1 MKDLTKKGIIKYK
14 TDYKIDD
21 ICKYYLRIVTQTQE
35 SKVWTDFI
43 ITPDEL
49 DLKN

>member
-14 TDYKIDD
+14 IDYKIDD

-43 ITPDEL
+43 IAPDEL